1 VTLTPDPPV
10 KGQGAAWIAKSAAG
24 PKSAVTGGTGTLIAE
39 LDGIPLYTSPPVAA
53 CGSTILNLP
62 LGTGV
67 MNITSLQPCSAAA
80 PIAAGTPVGMTMT
93 LTLGT
98 SIPGGNFAIIF
109 KCVRAHALRR
119 ERAGRG
125 AFC

>member
-1 VTLTPDPPV
+1 M
-10 KGQGAAWIAKSAAG
+10 
-24 PKSAVTGGTGTLIAE
+24 
-39 LDGIPLYTSPPVAA
+39 AA

-109 KCVRAHALRR
+109 KCVRARTRAAQGAAEASVVNPRCAHARNTLSTTPKPRPDR
-119 ERAGRG
+119 VKDQDAKGLYC
-125 AFC
+125 ANATFKI